1 MGAVLGSGPVLQ
13 SEMPQSQGVW
23 LNHGWIPSA
32 QAGTGSSS
40 LAVRE
45 TGGQVIESFQT
56 KPSSATDDFEWPR
69 GLAVSNDG
77 DDVDVGF
84 TLTGRL
90 EYVRGHLSR
99 QLPSTTKS
107 RVSTGGIIGY
117 FLLPLV
123 SGFLQEIS

>member
-1 MGAVLGSGPVLQ
+1 
-13 SEMPQSQGVW
+13 MPQSQGVW
-23 LNHGWIPSA
+23 LNQGWIPSA
-32 QAGTGSSS
+32 QAGTGSLS

-56 KPSSATDDFEWPR
+56 KPSSATDVFEWPH
-69 GLAVSNDG
+69 GLAASNDG

-107 RVSTGGIIGY
+107 RVSTGGTIGY
-117 FLLPLV
+117 LLRPLV